1 MKIIKINKG
10 NLAKELKG
18 LRRGSSLS
26 DPGLEGA
33 TRKIVED
40 VRKNGDRALFK
51 YTKRFDGVALTGKT
65 VRVSKKEFREAR
77 SAVPKK
83 LMDDLVMA
91 GKRIRDFHRLKLPSE
106 NTFRDTLGNELGW
119 VIRPIERAGLYVPG
133 GKAAYPS
140 TVLMTAIPAKV
151 AGVKDLAL
159 VTPCPWGQLNPAVL
173 AAAETGRLPK
183 AMSFAEGAS
192 LVLAERAY
200 VCLTCTSG
208 GLRLSAAAVGYVRT
222 ALARPPAEVAAMDR
236 PPGVLDE
243 LEAVQMRVGALPQH
257 PNNVLKYSLTWS
269 TDGLINEYGNLCYGI
284 EAGEKVPLQPLEGY
298 ETIELDG
305 LLYEAFNT
313 SGGLGTLADTYA
325 GQVQTMNYKTL
336 RYPGH
341 CEKIHLLMK
350 DLKLNEDRDTLKRV
364 LEHAV
369 PQTLQDVVLI
379 YASVTG
385 TKEGG
390 FFEENYVKKIYPQC
404 IKGRLWSA
412 IQVTTAS
419 SLCTVLDLVLRD
431 PSHYHGFVTQESISL
446 KNFLANDFG
455 ACFR

>member
-1 MKIIKINKG
+1 MYRVLVLGAGKIGSLVAGLLSQNG
-10 NLAKELKG
+10 SYEVHLGDVNLDRVNHLVADLK
-18 LRRGSSLS
+18 
-26 DPGLEGA
+26 LEG
-33 TRKIVED
+33 
-40 VRKNGDRALFK
+40 
-51 YTKRFDGVALTGKT
+51 
-65 VRVSKKEFREAR
+65 
-77 SAVPKK
+77 
-83 LMDDLVMA
+83 
-91 GKRIRDFHRLKLPSE
+91 
-106 NTFRDTLGNELGW
+106 
-119 VIRPIERAGLYVPG
+119 
-133 GKAAYPS
+133 
-140 TVLMTAIPAKV
+140 
-151 AGVKDLAL
+151 
-159 VTPCPWGQLNPAVL
+159 VTPCLLDVRHPDMVSTYLSTHPVDAIVSSLPYFCNPTVAGL
-173 AAAETGRLPK
+173 A
-183 AMSFAEGAS
+183 
-192 LVLAERAY
+192 
-200 VCLTCTSG
+200 LTHGVHYFDLTEDIEVTSQI
-208 GLRLSAAAVGYVRT
+208 RVLSADASQAFLPQCG
-222 ALARPPAEVAAMDR
+222 LA
-236 PPGVLDE
+236 PGFISIVTHDLMTHFEKLDT
-243 LEAVQMRVGALPQH
+243 VKMRVGALPVH
-257 PNNVLKYSLTWS
+257 PSNALKYSLTWS

-298 ETIELDG
+298 ETIEMDG

-390 FFEENYVKKIYPQC
+390 LFEENYVKKVYPQC

-431 PSHYHGFVTQESISL
+431 PTHYHGFVTQESMSL

>member
-1 MKIIKINKG
+1 MYRVLVLGAGKIGSLVAGLLSQNG
-10 NLAKELKG
+10 SYEVHLGDVNLDRVNHLVADLKLEG
-18 LRRGSSLS
+18 VTLCLLDVRHPDMVSTYLSTHPVDAIVSSL
-26 DPGLEGA
+26 PYFCNPTVAGL
-33 TRKIVED
+33 
-40 VRKNGDRALFK
+40 
-51 YTKRFDGVALTGKT
+51 ALTHGVHYFDLT
-65 VRVSKKEFREAR
+65 EDIEVTSQIRVL
-77 SAVPKK
+77 SA
-83 LMDDLVMA
+83 DA
-91 GKRIRDFHRLKLPSE
+91 SQAFLPQC
-106 NTFRDTLGNELGW
+106 
-119 VIRPIERAGLYVPG
+119 GLAPG
-133 GKAAYPS
+133 FIS
-140 TVLMTAIPAKV
+140 IVTHDLMTHFEKLDT
-151 AGVKDLAL
+151 VK
-159 VTPCPWGQLNPAVL
+159 
-173 AAAETGRLPK
+173 
-183 AMSFAEGAS
+183 
-192 LVLAERAY
+192 
-200 VCLTCTSG
+200 
-208 GLRLSAAAVGYVRT
+208 
-222 ALARPPAEVAAMDR
+222 
-236 PPGVLDE
+236 
-243 LEAVQMRVGALPQH
+243 MRVGALPVH
-257 PNNVLKYSLTWS
+257 PSNALKYSLTWS

-298 ETIELDG
+298 ETIEMDG

-390 FFEENYVKKIYPQC
+390 LFEENYVKKVYPQC

-431 PSHYHGFVTQESISL
+431 PTHYHGFVTQESMSL